1 MPEPA
6 VAYLL
11 KGFPRISELF
21 IASEIHRVEQ
31 AGIPLRLYVIRPRD
45 EETTHPVVDRIRARP
60 EYLPPTTS
68 LSATPLAQWL
78 RVNLPAFRPAIARIA
93 RRRPLGLAR
102 ATSAALAQSLRSRSR
117 LWGRPRK
124 VMAKELLLAIAL
136 ADRLLTTPEV
146 RHLHAHFAHG
156 ATSVAWLAS
165 TITGLPFS
173 FTGHAKDVYSEKLN
187 PAGLLR
193 RKLLAARFAVTCTE
207 ANRKHLLGI
216 APTATVH
223 RVYHGLNADFA
234 DLLSRQPQRRAPNG
248 TLKVLSVGRLV
259 EKKGFDVLVDAH
271 ALLVQQGVEVE
282 TTIVGGGDGGEVAN
296 ELGRRIAR
304 RGLDRRVRLAG
315 SMSQASLLA
324 EYLGST
330 LFCLPCRVLGN
341 GDRDGIPNVL
351 VEAMAAGL
359 PVVTTRVS
367 GIPELVEDGVNGLLV
382 EPDDPK
388 ALAEALLRAHGDA
401 ELRERLSAAGEATVR
416 DRFDGERLAESMA
429 GLFREV
435 LA

>member
-1 MPEPA
+1 MRE
-6 VAYLL
+6 VAYVL
-11 KGFPRISELF
+11 KGYPRMSELF
-21 IASEIHRVEQ
+21 IASEIQRVEE

-45 EETTHPVVDRIRARP
+45 EQRTHPVVDRIRAVP

-68 LSATPLAQWL
+68 LSSARFADWV
-78 RVNLPAFRPAIARIA
+78 RANLPAFRPALVRVA

-102 ATSAALAQSLRSRSR
+102 AAAAAGAQSLRSRSTP
-117 LWGRPRK
+117 WSRPRK

-136 ADRLLTTPEV
+136 ADRLLDAPEV

-165 TITGLPFS
+165 LIAGVPFS
-173 FTGHAKDVYSEKLN
+173 FTGHAKDIYSEKLN

-193 RKLLAARFAVTCTE
+193 RKLLAAGFAVTCTE
-207 ANRKHLLGI
+207 ANRAHLLRL
-216 APTATVH
+216 APAATVH

-234 DLLSRQPQRRAPNG
+234 RLLAETPDRPERNG
-248 TLKVLSVGRLV
+248 ALKVLSVGRLV
-259 EKKGFDVLVDAH
+259 EKKGFDVLVDAQ
-271 ALLVQQGVEVE
+271 ARLAARGVAAE
-282 TTIVGGGDGGEVAN
+282 TTVAGGGDGGDFAER
-296 ELGRRIAR
+296 LRRLIDRNGVDVSLPGTLTQAALFDEYAR
-304 RGLDRRVRLAG
+304 ATV
-315 SMSQASLLA
+315 
-324 EYLGST
+324 
-330 LFCLPCRVLGN
+330 FCLPCRILDD

-382 EPDDPK
+382 DPDDPD
-388 ALAEALLRAHGDA
+388 ALAEALLRVHRDEA
-401 ELRERLSAAGEATVR
+401 LRARLAAAGEATVR
-416 DRFDGERLAESMA
+416 ERFDGEVLAERLAA
-429 GLFREV
+429 LFREA